1 MLDADHFK
9 RINDTYGHQTGDEVL
24 RKVAEIARQEIRA
37 EDLVGR
43 IGGEEFVCILS
54 GMSGREAR
62 ALAERLCRAIAKG
75 TERAISPTVTIS
87 LGLAL
92 LRDGD
97 SLETLMRRADAA
109 LYEAKEGGRNQVR
122 RAA

>member
-1 MLDADHFK
+1 MPEAHAQPPAADA
-9 RINDTYGHQTGDEVL
+9 
-24 RKVAEIARQEIRA
+24 
-37 EDLVGR
+37 
-43 IGGEEFVCILS
+43 S
-54 GMSGREAR
+54 P
-62 ALAERLCRAIAKG
+62 LAERLCRAIAKG